1 MITATFRIEGMH
13 CDGCADRI
21 RGVLETEPGVRS
33 VSVSF
38 ATGEAR
44 VAYNSHAV
52 GEKRLVEVIERAGFS
67 VLNA

>member
-1 MITATFRIEGMH
+1 MKTTVFTIEGMH

-52 GEKRLVEVIERAGFS
+52 GETRLIEVIERAGFH
-67 VLNA
+67 VENA